1 MSKSNVTVF
10 LEVFNEE
17 ERIESCLRSFSWA
30 DEIVVFDK
38 HSTDRTREIAEK
50 YATEIVLVPFSQ
62 ASENVVK
69 NISSRKS
76 CDWVLFP
83 TASSLIHP
91 NLADEIIKLTSD
103 NSFNYDV
110 IGLPYGM
117 YSFGINS
124 KHSPWTAVRK
134 NILIRRSVL
143 QLSSKLHNEIGFNSN
158 RIFDMPFMAEG
169 ELLYHCTHKN
179 ADDFFDR
186 VIRYTRYEAQYE
198 KSVSRSHALKKAF
211 FEIFKSM
218 VTVIFRR
225 RAFVLG
231 WDGVALSLAYICYF
245 IMKFI
250 YVWDIGRENGN
261 VVYPA
266 LRHKID
272 ELWRIKDHSD
282 FSSKK

>member
-38 HSTDRTREIAEK
+38 HSTDRTRDIAKK

-103 NSFNYDV
+103 SSFNYDV

-117 YSFGINS
+117 YSFGISS
-124 KHSPWTAVRK
+124 KYSPWTAVRK
-134 NILIRRSVL
+134 NILIRRSAL
-143 QLSSKLHNEIGFNSN
+143 QLSSKLHNEISFNSN
-158 RIFDMPFMAEG
+158 RVFDMPFMAKG

-198 KSVSRSHALKKAF
+198 KSVDSGQALKKAF
-211 FEIFKSM
+211 FDIFKSL
-218 VTVIFRR
+218 VIVIFRR
-225 RAFVLG
+225 RSFVLG
-231 WDGVALSLAYICYF
+231 WDGIALSLAYICYF

-250 YVWDIGRENGN
+250 YVWDIGRKNGN
-261 VVYPA
+261 IVYPD
-266 LRHKID
+266 LRHEID
-272 ELWRIKDHSD
+272 ELWDAKHSSD
-282 FSSKK
+282 ISDNK